1 VWWKRKLDLQGVAF
15 FRGTLA
21 PSLSGLDGLGR
32 ANVAVETVKPASEEI
47 WAAKLRHSHWGN
59 ARLSAPRN
67 AAPPTQEVVQ
77 FSTGLTEGERETIQ
91 RDAQSVLALEVPSQ
105 TGDVLRD
112 RKQFLRFLAAVLG
125 SDGVAGLDLMAQ
137 TFWPPSRLADELRHD
152 APLDIIH
159 IHVFHVVTMPAGLWM
174 HSHGL
179 SEIGFIDFDVLRPA
193 EELMGN
199 QFDLLRAIAFQIV
212 EGASSGLIEPA
223 MGAEPVA
230 LTDAQSFMRSAAAE
244 DRALRDPEGH
254 SDRRVV
260 CCDSPS
266 AGILGRLFGANS
278 VVRPSRLLSR
288 GMIEG
293 RHLVAFSKASTE
305 LTSIRARESLA
316 LLEPFRAEFEDLQ
329 CTPLVKMG
337 YPTDSG
343 HDGSE
348 HLWFEVHGVS
358 NNSIDATL
366 VNEPFDIAAMKAG
379 QRAQHPVD
387 FVSDWAIVTPLGQLT
402 PRSMEVAR
410 RLREMRPKILEHLR
424 SQS

>member
-1 VWWKRKLDLQGVAF
+1 MWWKRKLDLRGEAF

-21 PSLSGLDGLGR
+21 PSLSGLDGLGHS
-32 ANVAVETVKPASEEI
+32 NVTVETVKPGSEEI
-47 WAAKLRHSHWGN
+47 WAAKLRHSDWGT

-67 AAPPTQEVVQ
+67 AVLPPQEVVQ
-77 FSTGLTEGERETIQ
+77 FSSGLTEGERDTII

-125 SDGVAGLDLMAQ
+125 SDGVAGLDLLAQ

-159 IHVFHVVTMPAGLWM
+159 IHVFHVVTMPTGIWM

-223 MGAEPVA
+223 IGAEPVA

-266 AGILGRLFGANS
+266 AGILGRLFGSNS
-278 VVRPSRLLSR
+278 VRPSRLLSR

-293 RHLVAFSKASTE
+293 KHLVAFSKASTE
-305 LTSIRARESLA
+305 LTSIRARQSLA
-316 LLEPFRAEFEDLQ
+316 LLEPFRTEFEDLQ
-329 CTPLVKMG
+329 CTPLVKIG

-387 FVSDWAIVTPLGQLT
+387 LVSDWAIVTPLGQLT

-410 RLREMRPKILEHLR
+410 KLREMRPKILEYLR